1 MCTVLKS
8 THVAKLDGD
17 LGPSDGETK
26 HYLRKFVCTPDVMHD
41 TLGKTTLYQY
51 CERTFFKAYIIS

>member
-26 HYLRKFVCTPDVMHD
+26 HYLRKFVCTPDVMHAS
-41 TLGKTTLYQY
+41 LGKKHCTSTVKEHSL
-51 CERTFFKAYIIS
+51 KHI